1 VADQY
6 GRGTRSSYALA
17 NWVREQ
23 GYAAQAHAG
32 PGADALSL
40 IPPAIAAGLGEL
52 GKHGSLINSQFGSG
66 EQSSSLMKLFRS
78 QLLYGG

>member
-1 VADQY
+1 MRPTNGIGVCDVADQY

-17 NWVREQ
+17 HWIRSQ
-23 GYAAQAHAG
+23 GYSATAYPG

-52 GKHGSLINSQFGSG
+52 GKHG
-66 EQSSSLMKLFRS
+66 R
-78 QLLYGG
+78 